1 MTAAN
6 PGLPGLLTHC
16 LYIRGSH
23 DPLLKV
29 SDLLE
34 QLQNSGTLL
43 TYCHWFITKDTTQKV
58 YLLVLTNP
66 EFL

>member
-6 PGLPGLLTHC
+6 PGLPGLLTHW

-23 DPLLKV
+23 NPLLKV
-29 SDLLE
+29 IDILE

-43 TYCHWFITKDTTQKV
+43 TYCHWFISMDIT
-58 YLLVLTNP
+58 
-66 EFL
+66 